1 MKKIILGLCLVSATT
16 IMYARDIR
24 NTPERN
30 VPMSVK
36 ERFHRDYPDANA
48 THWKYTNGKWNA
60 NFRKMDGNRM
70 MDAYYN
76 SKGHRIDTRMAIAPA
91 AVPDKVMHRLNEKY
105 PGQYT
110 RHFTKVE
117 RPNKRD
123 LYEVRVKKQG
133 IYKSLYMD
141 GRGHERD
148 YASR

>member
-1 MKKIILGLCLVSATT
+1 MKKIIMGLALLLSVTT
-16 IMYARDIR
+16 MTYAI

-48 THWKYTNGKWNA
+48 VHWRYTEGKWRA
-60 NFRKMDGNRM
+60 NFHKMEDQRM

-76 SKGHRIDTRMAIAPA
+76 GKGHRIDTRWTIAPA
-91 AVPDKVMHRLNEKY
+91 VVPDKVIHELNEKY

-110 RHFTKVE
+110 HHFTKVE

-123 LYEVRVKKQG
+123 LYQVRVKQQ
-133 IYKSLYMD
+133 
-141 GRGHERD
+141 RGYRTL
-148 YASR
+148 